1 MSNKIIFLVDINNA
15 YCSFERVFNPK
26 LNGRAV
32 IVLAN
37 NDGAIIARSAEAKA
51 LNIPMGAPLFKVQHI
66 VNKHQVI
73 VQSSNYPLY
82 GEMSRR
88 FHNILRDYVTFEEH
102 EEYSI
107 DEAWID
113 LSAYVNNF
121 EVDQIAKDILERL
134 KKWLGI
140 PCCIGIGR
148 TKTEAKLANFIA
160 KKNAYYK
167 GICNLI
173 TMDPC
178 NRDDLIAQIDVAE
191 VWGVGSKFAKKLND
205 LKIYSVFDLAISNPF
220 EMKNKFGVVM
230 QRTVLELQG
239 QACIELEPKEPAK
252 KQIISSR
259 SFGQR
264 ITVLQDLKEAAT
276 LFTHNAIK
284 RLRKQ
289 ELLCGEITGFV
300 QSNPFSK
307 SEKFYSKAIVYK
319 FPEPTDNILEMV
331 HIVTAMMSQAY
342 LPGINFKKC
351 GVILSDLKPK
361 NQHIYDLLTD
371 MRDIQKKESFMRTF
385 EEIHNKFGK
394 KKLAVGACQ
403 LPGRN
408 WTMNQERLSNNPFTW
423 EGLLRVN

>member
-1 MSNKIIFLVDINNA
+1 
-15 YCSFERVFNPK
+15 
-26 LNGRAV
+26 
-32 IVLAN
+32 
-37 NDGAIIARSAEAKA
+37 
-51 LNIPMGAPLFKVQHI
+51 
-66 VNKHQVI
+66 
-73 VQSSNYPLY
+73 
-82 GEMSRR
+82 
-88 FHNILRDYVTFEEH
+88 
-102 EEYSI
+102 
-107 DEAWID
+107 
-113 LSAYVNNF
+113 
-121 EVDQIAKDILERL
+121 
-134 KKWLGI
+134 
-140 PCCIGIGR
+140 
-148 TKTEAKLANFIA
+148 
-160 KKNAYYK
+160 
-167 GICNLI
+167 
-173 TMDPC
+173 
-178 NRDDLIAQIDVAE
+178 
-191 VWGVGSKFAKKLND
+191 
-205 LKIYSVFDLAISNPF
+205 
-220 EMKNKFGVVM
+220 MKNKFGVVM

-264 ITVLQDLKEAAT
+264 ITDLQDLKEAAT

-342 LPGINFKKC
+342 LPVINFKKC